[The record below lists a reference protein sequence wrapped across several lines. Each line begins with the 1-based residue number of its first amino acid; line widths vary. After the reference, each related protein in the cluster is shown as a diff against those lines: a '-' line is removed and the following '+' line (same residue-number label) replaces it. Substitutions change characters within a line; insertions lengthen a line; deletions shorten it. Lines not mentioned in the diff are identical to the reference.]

1 MAKDDPFADL
11 DEVDHS
17 PSKKDQKKAERDS
30 RKRAKMELT
39 DTLDDLDLEK
49 KPANPYVLL
58 VSLALL
64 LGAFAFSLKPVSIS
78 LSGKGVYA
86 VVVEVVL
93 IGKSLAQN
101 ECRPS
106 GKFQNLEMAS
116 IKLTSAAMNY
126 SQQTLDEMNLDELQE
141 LANKSGI
148 QIQNE
153 EKEQL
158 IALILKKQAEDSR
171 GVSDFSASQSFPFA
185 DASNLETACLF
196 EIPFNG
202 VLPTDGTSFEVA
214 IQLPDRVYQVVHKLD
229 PQMKIGPIEF
239 NLN

>member
-11 DEVDHS
+11 DEVDIS

-58 VSLALL
+58 VALALL

-78 LSGKGVYA
+78 MTGEGVYA
-86 VVVEVVL
+86 VQVDVAL
-93 IGKSLAQN
+93 IGENLVRN

-106 GKFQNLEMAS
+106 GENQGLDNAS
-116 IKLTSAAMNY
+116 VSLTG
-126 SQQTLDEMNLDELQE
+126 LP
-141 LANKSGI
+141 GI
-148 QIQNE
+148 
-153 EKEQL
+153 
-158 IALILKKQAEDSR
+158 
-171 GVSDFSASQSFPFA
+171 SDFSVTQPLPFA
-185 DASNLETACLF
+185 DAVVIGKACYF
-196 EIPFNG
+196 EVVFDG

-214 IQLPDRVYQVVHKLD
+214 IQLPDRTFKETRKLD

-239 NLN
+239 NVN